1 MQFDRGYKGF
11 SFSKEGPLDMRMD
24 PTATLT
30 AKEIV
35 NTWSE
40 KQLGEIFQEYGEE
53 PKWRQMAK
61 AIVEAR
67 RKKGISTTTELAC
80 ILSDAMRGR
89 GKLHPATLVFQALRI
104 CVNNELGS
112 LSDGLAQAIAH
123 MNPGGRIGV
132 ISFHSL
138 EDRIVKHVFKEASFV
153 LKKQREE
160 IKPLLRLLTKKPLT
174 ASKEETREN
183 PRSRSA
189 KLRSAERV

>member
-24 PTATLT
+24 PTSSLS

-40 KQLGEIFQEYGEE
+40 KDLGEIFKEYGEE
-53 PKWRQMAK
+53 SKWRQMAK
-61 AIVEAR
+61 AIVFAR
-67 RKKGISTTTELAC
+67 RKQKIETTTQLAA
-80 ILSDAMRGR
+80 ILEGSMRGR

-112 LSDGLAQAIAH
+112 LTDGLSQAIGSL
-123 MNPGGRIGV
+123 NSGGRIGV

-138 EDRIVKHVFKEASFV
+138 EDRIVKQTFKEASFV
-153 LKKQREE
+153 PKRERGQQM
-160 IKPLLRLLTKKPLT
+160 PLLKLLTKKPIV
-174 ASKEETREN
+174 AEKNEMRVN

-189 KLRSAERV
+189 KLRAAEKV